1 MYIQF
6 KNVKVKLFSDDSQ
19 LFLNFI
25 STKVLSILLF
35 TTSTYQIQLKF
46 KHDRSNPWNTFGNF
60 KCLDNFFF
68 WYKSLVPW
76 LKIA

>member
-6 KNVKVKLFSDDSQ
+6 KNVNKVKLFSDDSQ

-68 WYKSLVPW
+68 GTRVLSLG
-76 LKIA
+76 

>member
-6 KNVKVKLFSDDSQ
+6 KNVNKVKLFSDDSQ

-35 TTSTYQIQLKF
+35 TTSTYPNTAKVQTWQIKPLEHIWKLQMFGQLF
-46 KHDRSNPWNTFGNF
+46 FGT
-60 KCLDNFFF
+60 KVL
-68 WYKSLVPW
+68 SLG
-76 LKIA
+76 